1 MRTTMKSTHSSATTL
16 SARALRSRR
25 SAARQGPADA
35 VPVPRDADAQ
45 RALAWLERGKPQA
58 EITHDD
64 AVPAQSKTDLNKF
77 RPASHRRSH

>member
-1 MRTTMKSTHSSATTL
+1 
-16 SARALRSRR
+16 
-25 SAARQGPADA
+25 

-64 AVPAQSKTDLNKF
+64 ALPAQSKTDLNKF
-77 RPASHRRSH
+77 RPASYRRSR

>member
-1 MRTTMKSTHSSATTL
+1 MRTTMKSTHSSDTTL

-64 AVPAQSKTDLNKF
+64 ALPAQSKTDLNKF
-77 RPASHRRSH
+77 RPASYRRSR